1 MKSKAK
7 KHNKSRKS
15 LIEVPPPTIIKDK
28 FLPESD
34 STVKSIIEKLIS
46 LTISKSIKNRI
57 EKEIPNK
64 CFNFIKDFL
73 KHKLEVEFL
82 PHDIDD
88 SQNGK
93 NPNELSIFTNKFGVL
108 NNSSDKDSENKSN
121 SFIIKKINDND
132 IINNSNNNNTI
143 IFNTDQIFYNNH
155 CEGEN
160 NWDIM
165 DEPKSSKYDRYS
177 VSLIKFKEIERQE
190 DKIINKNKKG
200 IKINDL
206 EAVKEE
212 ESISIKSRINK
223 EKDNQRN
230 KKDSILM
237 NTIDISK
244 NIQRKSIIEKLN
256 SSQQAQAQIKR
267 KRNIVDINQFP
278 YEDINDDDEYHEE
291 NDNIDYDKL
300 RKELI
305 ELEEAKLKEEA
316 RRRKKHK
323 IFDIKQIIGEN
334 SKQYYGKNVTVDP
347 NGKIV
352 LIKRIN
358 IDRLKKEFT
367 TAKTTLKN
375 IKQKKVNK
383 KIENKEKENNEDNNN
398 NIINKDKETI
408 DNDKKNEINNLIE
421 QLKTINNKGS
431 ENKILPKIG
440 NKRGSTSNNEVK
452 SENNETKRNKKE
464 SIIPSGSNFNII
476 NMEIGVSIKED
487 EKFKTGGKDFFK
499 KFNKYSKEI
508 YDKKLKESIE
518 ANSFLKL
525 PTNYEENNK
534 FKTVS
539 NFEDKGRDSSLQN
552 DTNSKYLMTST
563 NNFVN
568 SNYLSNLIGS
578 YNINNF
584 NQRNDYMTKTH
595 TSYMNTNHSNILNPS
610 IKLSNV
616 SSLVGSINKLSLITE
631 NEERIGKKNT
641 NLFKGKNLKH
651 LFLNNLNEMNQ
662 FTKEIL
668 KTSDWSTRI
677 GNKSEG
683 KTIQGYAKPYTKPN
697 IFQINREIGYGNKSI
712 RSRSKVIPTLINPAL
727 QTVAFFKS

>member
-1 MKSKAK
+1 MKSKK
-7 KHNKSRKS
+7 KHHKKPRNSIS
-15 LIEVPPPTIIKDK
+15 EVSSPPAIIKDK

-34 STVKSIIEKLIS
+34 SIVKSIIEKLIS

-64 CFNFIKDFL
+64 CFNFIKDIL
-73 KHKLEVEFL
+73 KHKLEIEFL
-82 PHDIDD
+82 SHDVDD

-93 NPNELSIFTNKFGVL
+93 NPNELSILTNKFGVL

-121 SFIIKKINDND
+121 SFIIKKINEND

-143 IFNTDQIFYNNH
+143 LYNEEQIFYNNS
-155 CEGEN
+155 CKGEN
-160 NWDIM
+160 DWDIM
-165 DEPKSSKYDRYS
+165 NEPKSSKYDRYS

-190 DKIINKNKKG
+190 DKIINKIKKG
-200 IKINDL
+200 MKINEL
-206 EAVKEE
+206 EEVKEE
-212 ESISIKSRINK
+212 ESLSNANK
-223 EKDNQRN
+223 EKENQKN
-230 KKDSILM
+230 KRDSLFM

-244 NIQRKSIIEKLN
+244 NINRKSIISINKLN
-256 SSQQAQAQIKR
+256 TSQQSQPQGIR
-267 KRNIVDINQFP
+267 KRVIVDINQFP

-316 RRRKKHK
+316 RRKKK
-323 IFDIKQIIGEN
+323 NKVFDIKDIIGEN
-334 SKQYYGKNVTVDP
+334 SKQYYGRNVTVDP

-358 IDRLKKEFT
+358 IDRLKKDFT
-367 TAKTTLKN
+367 TAKTTLKHV
-375 IKQKKVNK
+375 KQKKVK
-383 KIENKEKENNEDNNN
+383 KNENKEKENNEENVN
-398 NIINKDKETI
+398 NIIMNKDKETI
-408 DNDKKNEINNLIE
+408 DADKKSEISNLID
-421 QLKTINNKGS
+421 QFKTINSKGT
-431 ENKILPKIG
+431 ENKTLPKIG
-440 NKRGSTSNNEVK
+440 NKRGSLSNNEAK
-452 SENNETKRNKKE
+452 SENTETRRNKKE

-525 PTNYEENNK
+525 PIEENN
-534 FKTVS
+534 FKTEP
-539 NFEDKGRDSSLQN
+539 NFDDKGKE

-584 NQRNDYMTKTH
+584 NNKNDFMTKTH
-595 TSYMNTNHSNILNPS
+595 TSYMNNNHSNILNPS
-610 IKLSNV
+610 IKLSNA
-616 SSLVGSINKLSLITE
+616 SSLVGSINKLSLISE
-631 NEERIGKKNT
+631 NEERLAKKNT
-641 NLFKGKNLKH
+641 NLFKRKNLKRF
-651 LFLNNLNEMNQ
+651 FLNNFNEMNQ

-668 KTSDWSTRI
+668 KTSDWSTRTA
-677 GNKSEG
+677 NKSEG
-683 KTIQGYAKPYTKPN
+683 KYINGYAKPYTKPN
-697 IFQINREIGYGNKSI
+697 IFELNREMGYGNRSI
-712 RSRSKVIPTLINPAL
+712 RSRSKAIPNLINPAL
-727 QTVAFFKS
+727 QTVAFFKH

>member
-1 MKSKAK
+1 MI
-7 KHNKSRKS
+7 
-15 LIEVPPPTIIKDK
+15 L
-28 FLPESD
+28 
-34 STVKSIIEKLIS
+34 
-46 LTISKSIKNRI
+46 
-57 EKEIPNK
+57 
-64 CFNFIKDFL
+64 
-73 KHKLEVEFL
+73 
-82 PHDIDD
+82 
-88 SQNGK
+88 
-93 NPNELSIFTNKFGVL
+93 
-108 NNSSDKDSENKSN
+108 
-121 SFIIKKINDND
+121 
-132 IINNSNNNNTI
+132 
-143 IFNTDQIFYNNH
+143 Y
-155 CEGEN
+155 
-160 NWDIM
+160 
-165 DEPKSSKYDRYS
+165 RYS
-177 VSLIKFKEIERQE
+177 VSLIKFKGIERQE

-200 IKINDL
+200 IKINEL

-212 ESISIKSRINK
+212 ESISNKSRINK
-223 EKDNQRN
+223 GN

-237 NTIDISK
+237 NTINVSK
-244 NIQRKSIIEKLN
+244 NIQRNSIIEMNKLN
-256 SSQQAQAQIKR
+256 SSPQPQTQIKR
-267 KRNIVDINQFP
+267 KRNIIDINQFP

-305 ELEEAKLKEEA
+305 EL
-316 RRRKKHK
+316 
-323 IFDIKQIIGEN
+323 GEN

-358 IDRLKKEFT
+358 IDRLKKDFT

-383 KIENKEKENNEDNNN
+383 KIENKEKENNEGDNN

-431 ENKILPKIG
+431 ENKTLPKIS
-440 NKRGSTSNNEVK
+440 NKRGSISNNEVK
-452 SENNETKRNKKE
+452 SENNETKKNKKE

-518 ANSFLKL
+518 ANSFLKI
-525 PTNYEENNK
+525 PANYEENNK
-534 FKTVS
+534 FKTES
-539 NFEDKGRDSSLQN
+539 NFEEKGKDSSLQN
-552 DTNSKYLMTST
+552 DINSKYLMTST

-584 NQRNDYMTKTH
+584 NQKNDYMTKTH

-616 SSLVGSINKLSLITE
+616 SSLVGSINKLSLISE
-631 NEERIGKKNT
+631 NEEKSGKKNI
-641 NLFKGKNLKH
+641 NLFKRKNLKH
-651 LFLNNLNEMNQ
+651 LLLNNFNEMNQ

-668 KTSDWSTRI
+668 KTSDWSSRI
-677 GNKSEG
+677 GNKSER
-683 KTIQGYAKPYTKPN
+683 KILNGYAKPFAKPN
-697 IFQINREIGYGNKSI
+697 IFELNREIGYGNKSI
-712 RSRSKVIPTLINPAL
+712 RSRSKVIPSIINPAL
-727 QTVAFFKS
+727 QTVAFFKP

>member
-1 MKSKAK
+1 MKSKIK
-7 KHNKSRKS
+7 KYNRSRNS
-15 LIEVPPPTIIKDK
+15 LIEVSPPTIIKDK

-34 STVKSIIEKLIS
+34 SIVKSIIEKLIS
-46 LTISKSIKNRI
+46 LTISKSIRNRI

-64 CFNFIKDFL
+64 CFNFIKDIL
-73 KHKLEVEFL
+73 KHKLEMEYF

-88 SQNGK
+88 SQKGK
-93 NPNELSIFTNKFGVL
+93 NPNELSILSNKFGVL

-121 SFIIKKINDND
+121 SFIIKIINDKD
-132 IINNSNNNNTI
+132 YINNSNNNTI
-143 IFNTDQIFYNNH
+143 LFNTDQIFYNNY
-155 CEGEN
+155 CNGEN

-177 VSLIKFKEIERQE
+177 VSLIKFKEIGGQE
-190 DKIINKNKKG
+190 DKIINKKG
-200 IKINDL
+200 IKVNDL
-206 EAVKEE
+206 EEVKEE
-212 ESISIKSRINK
+212 ESLSNKSKINK

-244 NIQRKSIIEKLN
+244 SIQRKSIIDKLN
-256 SSQQAQAQIKR
+256 SNKQPQSQIKR

-305 ELEEAKLKEEA
+305 ELEEAKLKEEEK
-316 RRRKKHK
+316 RRIKKK
-323 IFDIKQIIGEN
+323 VFDIKQIIGEN
-334 SKQYYGKNVTVDP
+334 SKQYHGKNVTVDP

-367 TAKTTLKN
+367 IVKTTLKN

-421 QLKTINNKGS
+421 QLKTINNKGN
-431 ENKILPKIG
+431 ENKVLPKIG
-440 NKRGSTSNNEVK
+440 NKRGSLSNNEVK

-518 ANSFLKL
+518 ANSFLKI

-534 FKTVS
+534 FKTES

-552 DTNSKYLMTST
+552 DINSKYLMTST

-578 YNINNF
+578 YNNY

-595 TSYMNTNHSNILNPS
+595 TSYMNTNYSNILNPS
-610 IKLSNV
+610 IKLSNA
-616 SSLVGSINKLSLITE
+616 SSLVTSINKLSLISE
-631 NEERIGKKNT
+631 NEERLGKKNT
-641 NLFKGKNLKH
+641 NLFKRKNLKH

-668 KTSDWSTRI
+668 KTGDWSTRTV
-677 GNKSEG
+677 NKSEG
-683 KTIQGYAKPYTKPN
+683 KAIHGYAKPYTKPN
-697 IFQINREIGYGNKSI
+697 IFELNREIGYGNKSI

>member
-1 MKSKAK
+1 MKNKTK
-7 KHNKSRKS
+7 KHNRSRKS
-15 LIEVPPPTIIKDK
+15 LLEVPPPTIIKDK

-57 EKEIPNK
+57 EKEIPNN

-82 PHDIDD
+82 SHDIDD

-93 NPNELSIFTNKFGVL
+93 NPNELSALTNKFGVL

-132 IINNSNNNNTI
+132 SNINNTI
-143 IFNTDQIFYNNH
+143 LYNAEQIFYNNH
-155 CEGEN
+155 CNGEN
-160 NWDIM
+160 CWDIV

-190 DKIINKNKKG
+190 DKFINKNKKG
-200 IKINDL
+200 IKVSDL

-212 ESISIKSRINK
+212 ESISNRSKINK

-230 KKDSILM
+230 KKDSIFM
-237 NTIDISK
+237 NTINVSK
-244 NIQRKSIIEKLN
+244 NIQRKSIIDKLN
-256 SSQQAQAQIKR
+256 SSQQVQSQNKR
-267 KRNIVDINQFP
+267 KRNIIDINQFP
-278 YEDINDDDEYHEE
+278 YEDIKDDDEYHEE

-316 RRRKKHK
+316 RRRKKNK
-323 IFDIKQIIGEN
+323 VFDIKQIIGEN

-358 IDRLKKEFT
+358 IDRLKKDFT
-367 TAKTTLKN
+367 SAKTTLKN

-383 KIENKEKENNEDNNN
+383 KIENKEKENNEGNNN

-408 DNDKKNEINNLIE
+408 DNDKKSEINNLID
-421 QLKTINNKGS
+421 QLKPINNKGS
-431 ENKILPKIG
+431 DNKLPKIG
-440 NKRGSTSNNEVK
+440 NKRGSISNNEVK
-452 SENNETKRNKKE
+452 SENNEAKRNKKE

-499 KFNKYSKEI
+499 LFNKYSKEI
-508 YDKKLKESIE
+508 YDQKLKESIE
-518 ANSFLKL
+518 VNSILKM

-534 FKTVS
+534 FKTES
-539 NFEDKGRDSSLQN
+539 NFEDKGKDSSLQN
-552 DTNSKYLMTST
+552 DINSKYLMTST

-631 NEERIGKKNT
+631 NEERLGKKNT
-641 NLFKGKNLKH
+641 NIFKRKNLKH

-668 KTSDWSTRI
+668 KTSDWSTRT

-683 KTIQGYAKPYTKPN
+683 KILNGYAKPYTKPN
-697 IFQINREIGYGNKSI
+697 IFELNREMGYGNKSI
-712 RSRSKVIPTLINPAL
+712 RSRSKVIPSLINPAL
-727 QTVAFFKS
+727 QTVAFFKP

>member
-7 KHNKSRKS
+7 KHNRSRKS
-15 LIEVPPPTIIKDK
+15 LLEVPPPTIIKDK

-34 STVKSIIEKLIS
+34 SIVKSIIEKLIS

-64 CFNFIKDFL
+64 CFNFIKDII
-73 KHKLEVEFL
+73 KHKLELEFL

-93 NPNELSIFTNKFGVL
+93 NPNELSVLTNKFGVL

-132 IINNSNNNNTI
+132 TINNSSNNNTI
-143 IFNTDQIFYNNH
+143 IFNTEHIFYNNH
-155 CEGEN
+155 CNGEN

-177 VSLIKFKEIERQE
+177 VSLIKFKGIERQE

-200 IKINDL
+200 IKINEL

-212 ESISIKSRINK
+212 ESISNKSRINK
-223 EKDNQRN
+223 GN

-237 NTIDISK
+237 NTINVSK
-244 NIQRKSIIEKLN
+244 NIQRNSIIEMNKLN
-256 SSQQAQAQIKR
+256 SSPQPQTQIKR
-267 KRNIVDINQFP
+267 KRNIIDINQFP

-316 RRRKKHK
+316 RRKKKTK

-358 IDRLKKEFT
+358 IDRLKKDFT

-383 KIENKEKENNEDNNN
+383 KIENKEKENNEGDNN

-431 ENKILPKIG
+431 ENKTLPKIS
-440 NKRGSTSNNEVK
+440 NKRGSISNNEVK
-452 SENNETKRNKKE
+452 SENNETKKNKKE

-518 ANSFLKL
+518 VNSFLKI

-534 FKTVS
+534 FKTES
-539 NFEDKGRDSSLQN
+539 NFEEKGKDSSLQN
-552 DTNSKYLMTST
+552 DINSKYLMTST

-610 IKLSNV
+610 IKLSNA
-616 SSLVGSINKLSLITE
+616 SSLVGSINKLSLISE
-631 NEERIGKKNT
+631 NEERLGKKNT
-641 NLFKGKNLKH
+641 NLFKRKNLKH
-651 LFLNNLNEMNQ
+651 LLLNNFNEMNQ

-668 KTSDWSTRI
+668 KTSDWSSRI
-677 GNKSEG
+677 GNKSER
-683 KTIQGYAKPYTKPN
+683 KILNGYAKPYMKPN
-697 IFQINREIGYGNKSI
+697 IFELNREIGYGNKSI